1 MRKPPERLEYVR
13 YRCGEGLID
22 LARVSGEAELA
33 HRRLAEF
40 HWHSGEWPTTLRGN
54 AAALCRVQLPR
65 WPTVFAELATL
76 GWSTAQG
83 RVQHSGVHQVRAEA
97 VAALRSA
104 RRAGRMGAE
113 RRWTAQKAHGQPS
126 GPGGPP
132 TPPPAQPQGD
142 PNGVAR
148 GSLKGRPR
156 VAKGTLCLVKS
167 KSKSKRVSTSS
178 TLKAFNDERLTCT
191 VSPLEKSSGKEKTF
205 LGEVK
210 EMLLLWSPAFA
221 KDELAN
227 WGGWWRNRYREKP
240 AKAQRLIAELRGMI
254 REGRVSG
261 NPGAAAV
268 DLWSRLP

>member
-13 YRCGEGLID
+13 YHCGQALFD
-22 LARVSGEAELA
+22 LARVSPEAELA

-40 HWHSGEWPTTLRGN
+40 YWHTGEWPTTLRGN
-54 AAALCRVQLPR
+54 AAALCRVPLPR
-65 WPTVFAELATL
+65 WPAVFAELATL

-126 GPGGPP
+126 GPDGPPNGGPIGDLEGSDRRP
-132 TPPPAQPQGD
+132 IGPPPQ
-142 PNGVAR
+142 V
-148 GSLKGRPR
+148 KG
-156 VAKGTLCLVKS
+156 KS
-167 KSKSKRVSTSS
+167 KSKSTSTS
-178 TLKAFNDERLTCT
+178 TTREAFNDERLTCT

>member
-1 MRKPPERLEYVR
+1 MPKPPKRVPWVR
-13 YRCGEGLID
+13 YNCAAMLLD
-22 LARVSGEAELA
+22 LVRVTPAAELA
-33 HRRLAEF
+33 HRRLADF
-40 HWHSGEWPTTLRGN
+40 YWHTGEWPTTLRGI
-54 AAALCRVQLPR
+54 AAQLCRVPPVR
-65 WPTVFAELATL
+65 WPSIQAELCGL
-76 GWSTAQG
+76 GWTAARG
-83 RVQHSGVHQVRAEA
+83 RITHSGVHQVRAQA

-104 RRAGRMGAE
+104 QCAGRKGAE
-113 RRWTAQKAHGQPS
+113 QRWTAQKAHGQPS
-126 GPGGPP
+126 GPDGPPNGGPIGDLKGSDRRP
-132 TPPPAQPQGD
+132 IGTPPQ
-142 PNGVAR
+142 V
-148 GSLKGRPR
+148 KG
-156 VAKGTLCLVKS
+156 KS
-167 KSKSKRVSTSS
+167 KSKSTSTS
-178 TLKAFNDERLTCT
+178 TTREAFNDERLTCT